1 MKKCNLCNSENLMKS
16 SKESRL
22 VPGANYVA
30 CKSCGNVM
38 MLSNDVLIPTPQQNN
53 AMVKTMIEDAANA
66 FSENGLLMG
75 VSLTGRNFEND
86 VQPTTVQNL
95 VQDYVNNY
103 IDSMEELKEDMY
115 CCDDCDFE
123 DDSYDCYDDCDDCDC
138 CDCDDFIDFD
148 DEDEEENYEY
158 LKKIPI
164 TNLDKEMSITNLD
177 KEISLKTASTL
188 NKEGKDYLLIKPSG
202 EKIVFKNCSKEFLL
216 NIINDMKVQVEVF
229 ELNEIKLKQEVKYS
243 F

>member
-103 IDSMEELKEDMY
+103 IDSMEEL
-115 CCDDCDFE
+115 
-123 DDSYDCYDDCDDCDC
+123 
-138 CDCDDFIDFD
+138 
-148 DEDEEENYEY
+148 EENYEY

>member
-103 IDSMEELKEDMY
+103 IDSMEELKEDTY
-115 CCDDCDFE
+115 CCDDCNN
-123 DDSYDCYDDCDDCDC
+123 

-148 DEDEEENYEY
+148 DEDEADKDFEN
-158 LKKIPI
+158 
-164 TNLDKEMSITNLD
+164 
-177 KEISLKTASTL
+177 
-188 NKEGKDYLLIKPSG
+188 
-202 EKIVFKNCSKEFLL
+202 
-216 NIINDMKVQVEVF
+216 
-229 ELNEIKLKQEVKYS
+229 
-243 F
+243 

>member
-1 MKKCNLCNSENLMKS
+1 MKS

-53 AMVKTMIEDAANA
+53 AMVKTMIEDAANV

-103 IDSMEELKEDMY
+103 IDSMEELKEDTY
-115 CCDDCDFE
+115 CCDDCDN
-123 DDSYDCYDDCDDCDC
+123 